1 MTVIMLIVVY
11 GWCNFL
17 SPVFTSPAF
26 SVAATL
32 SKLETTGPGQIMVMS
47 MPEPSFSD
55 LRDSKYP

>member
-1 MTVIMLIVVY
+1 MVQF
-11 GWCNFL
+11 FL
-17 SPVFTSPAF
+17 FPFTSPAF

-47 MPEPSFSD
+47 IPDPSFSD

>member
-1 MTVIMLIVVY
+1 MIVSMLYASWSMVQ
-11 GWCNFL
+11 
-17 SPVFTSPAF
+17 FTSPAF

-47 MPEPSFSD
+47 MPDPSFSD